1 MQLQST
7 IIDDLAGN
15 LDNSKIN
22 KRLFEVESIYDGVNA
37 ITKLDY
43 DFENLQ
49 GPIVYDIFTDDELKV
64 IDKIILH
71 PRDRSFKKKFQKLD
85 AIIKPK
91 GFKRSG
97 CGTNRVVYEPL
108 DDNVGFC
115 VKIALDRAGKKNN
128 PDEIVNQKYLKP
140 FVAKCFDISPDGNVG
155 IFERVVPIENLYQ
168 FWSVRDDIYN
178 IMESIIGRFIIDDF
192 GTKAFKNWGLRK
204 GFGPVL
210 LDYADMYILD
220 PKILF
225 CNHPTYFGSNDI
237 CRGELD
243 YDGGFNNIICLK
255 CGGIHMASEFKD
267 GRKKIA
273 LFTRKRVIGMRP
285 KIRIFKNNECIL
297 DTEKGYAS
305 QTVNEELELNKPSEE
320 AQKELDQIE
329 DLKAEAESIA
339 IKNQTLE
346 AKIVNDRYVPKVK
359 VRRIEEDEPAKIK
372 ISIRANNP
380 AEKEQDKFA
389 VEKLDLK
396 PRDLSQT
403 MHQKAINIIKNN
415 DAEVETTIPESS
427 KHEEMVKNDSVKD
440 INLNK
445 EEETTEVVKLLTS
458 DEILAMSEGLKD
470 AADDHREV
478 QDTDDKYSY
487 NEILEMDKKFT
498 YLLKEADESKNMT
511 IESILPASFAS
522 YTGIDNL
529 TKHVNI
535 GQFKELLHDE
545 LADCA
550 TVILDAKLDYENDLD
565 EEEYV
570 PKAPVKQRTRARMQ
584 FSNNY

>member
-1 MQLQST
+1 
-7 IIDDLAGN
+7 
-15 LDNSKIN
+15 
-22 KRLFEVESIYDGVNA
+22 
-37 ITKLDY
+37 
-43 DFENLQ
+43 
-49 GPIVYDIFTDDELKV
+49 
-64 IDKIILH
+64 
-71 PRDRSFKKKFQKLD
+71 
-85 AIIKPK
+85 
-91 GFKRSG
+91 
-97 CGTNRVVYEPL
+97 
-108 DDNVGFC
+108 
-115 VKIALDRAGKKNN
+115 
-128 PDEIVNQKYLKP
+128 
-140 FVAKCFDISPDGNVG
+140 
-155 IFERVVPIENLYQ
+155 
-168 FWSVRDDIYN
+168 
-178 IMESIIGRFIIDDF
+178 
-192 GTKAFKNWGLRK
+192 
-204 GFGPVL
+204 
-210 LDYADMYILD
+210 
-220 PKILF
+220 
-225 CNHPTYFGSNDI
+225 
-237 CRGELD
+237 
-243 YDGGFNNIICLK
+243 
-255 CGGIHMASEFKD
+255 
-267 GRKKIA
+267 
-273 LFTRKRVIGMRP
+273 MRP

-346 AKIVNDRYVPKVK
+346 AKIVNDRHVPKVK
-359 VRRIEEDEPAKIK
+359 VRRIEEDEPTKIK

-415 DAEVETTIPESS
+415 DVEVEPMIPESPN
-427 KHEEMVKNDSVKD
+427 HEEMVKNDSVKD

-511 IESILPASFAS
+511 IENILPASFAS

>member
-1 MQLQST
+1 M
-7 IIDDLAGN
+7 
-15 LDNSKIN
+15 
-22 KRLFEVESIYDGVNA
+22 
-37 ITKLDY
+37 
-43 DFENLQ
+43 
-49 GPIVYDIFTDDELKV
+49 
-64 IDKIILH
+64 
-71 PRDRSFKKKFQKLD
+71 
-85 AIIKPK
+85 
-91 GFKRSG
+91 
-97 CGTNRVVYEPL
+97 
-108 DDNVGFC
+108 
-115 VKIALDRAGKKNN
+115 
-128 PDEIVNQKYLKP
+128 
-140 FVAKCFDISPDGNVG
+140 
-155 IFERVVPIENLYQ
+155 
-168 FWSVRDDIYN
+168 
-178 IMESIIGRFIIDDF
+178 
-192 GTKAFKNWGLRK
+192 
-204 GFGPVL
+204 
-210 LDYADMYILD
+210 
-220 PKILF
+220 
-225 CNHPTYFGSNDI
+225 
-237 CRGELD
+237 
-243 YDGGFNNIICLK
+243 
-255 CGGIHMASEFKD
+255 
-267 GRKKIA
+267 
-273 LFTRKRVIGMRP
+273 
-285 KIRIFKNNECIL
+285 
-297 DTEKGYAS
+297 
-305 QTVNEELELNKPSEE
+305 
-320 AQKELDQIE
+320 
-329 DLKAEAESIA
+329 
-339 IKNQTLE
+339 
-346 AKIVNDRYVPKVK
+346 PKVK
-359 VRRIEEDEPAKIK
+359 VRRIEEDEPTKIK

-415 DAEVETTIPESS
+415 DVEVEPTIPESP
-427 KHEEMVKNDSVKD
+427 KYEEMVKNDSIKD